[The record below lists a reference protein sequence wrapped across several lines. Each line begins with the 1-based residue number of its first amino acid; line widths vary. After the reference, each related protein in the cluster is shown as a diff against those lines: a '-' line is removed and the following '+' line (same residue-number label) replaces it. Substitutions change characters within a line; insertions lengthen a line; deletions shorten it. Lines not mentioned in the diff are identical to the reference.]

1 MASKRREKEFDREI
15 SDSKKHRKTIATSS
29 NDIQEVKMN
38 IIEDVYAV
46 SIYDNINIKFM
57 S

>member
-15 SDSKKHRKTIATSS
+15 SDNKKHRKTIATSS

-46 SIYDNINIKFM
+46 SI
-57 S
+57 